1 MPPSTYKNY
10 KLYPGTLDRLY
21 YTSYKTVSLHIIFF
35 HFSFFLTSLRQGTN
49 GYLHFP
55 CKIVEILYVGVL
67 FNIIGRRSCPT
78 ALNVAQKGTGII
90 NHRLPVDNQSPNGS
104 LLISHLFFL
113 SQINVLLLF
122 FSSKARL
129 SLSRPFARARL
140 NNTDRTGKIKRSR
153 WTCFVSASRLPPFV
167 QSYFDTGREKLRRSA
182 AHAQMRRG
190 NASESRDL
198 FENLSLSFCFLQ
210 LFLFF

>member
-1 MPPSTYKNY
+1 M
-10 KLYPGTLDRLY
+10 
-21 YTSYKTVSLHIIFF
+21 
-35 HFSFFLTSLRQGTN
+35 RQGTN

-78 ALNVAQKGTGII
+78 ALNVAQKGTGIV
-90 NHRLPVDNQSPNGS
+90 NHRLPVDNQSLNGS
-104 LLISHLFFL
+104 LLSL
-113 SQINVLLLF
+113 SSLLIADKRIIF
-122 FSSKARL
+122 SSSKARL

-140 NNTDRTGKIKRSR
+140 NNTDRTGKIKGSG
-153 WTCFVSASRLPPFV
+153 WTCFVSASRLSPFV

-182 AHAQMRRG
+182 THAQMQRG

-198 FENLSLSFCFLQ
+198 FENLSLSFCFL
-210 LFLFF
+210 